1 MTAITIVPESELI
14 RTGGFRATA
23 GMRHSF
29 GNTPGEA
36 LDTLSAQLNEEES
49 GTFLVVQS
57 MKPDRFFTVVQQQR
71 LKELFDRWRVAR
83 DSGMPVPVED
93 QAELEALTMT
103 ELKASGLRAK
113 ALFEAAKL

>member
-23 GMRHSF
+23 GMRHSS

-36 LDTLSAQLNEEES
+36 LDALSAQLSEEES
-49 GTFLVVQS
+49 GTLLVVQS

-83 DSGMPVPVED
+83 DSGMPFPVED